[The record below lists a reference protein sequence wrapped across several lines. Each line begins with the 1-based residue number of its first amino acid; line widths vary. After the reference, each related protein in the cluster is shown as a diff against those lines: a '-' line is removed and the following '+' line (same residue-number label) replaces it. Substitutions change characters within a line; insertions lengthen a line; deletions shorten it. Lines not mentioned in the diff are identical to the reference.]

1 MLSAKAL
8 VPTKPYDGSIDMRS
22 GRELEINLKTDAAGL
37 KLAMAAKLLAWE
49 TPEAPRRTLRSI
61 YFDTAAGDLKKK
73 HIALRVRK
81 TGRGVA
87 QMGLKWA
94 PASESLFSRQEV
106 EVPIPG
112 MQPDISLFEAKV
124 AAEIERATEGRPL
137 EPQFETLVKRRVRQM
152 RLSQSEIEI
161 AFDEGAVIAGARR
174 LPIREIE
181 LELKSGE
188 EIELYELA
196 IQLVETLPLRLH
208 VVSKAERGFMLV
220 SGEHPQPVIAPD
232 LRYSA
237 DARRQSLR
245 DCVRLVWTRDR
256 SSRRRS
262 AQELEDV
269 QANKNF
275 LALNRQS

>member
-1 MLSAKAL
+1 
-8 VPTKPYDGSIDMRS
+8 V
-22 GRELEINLKTDAAGL
+22 
-37 KLAMAAKLLAWE
+37 
-49 TPEAPRRTLRSI
+49 TL
-61 YFDTAAGDLKKK
+61 T
-73 HIALRVRK
+73 
-81 TGRGVA
+81 
-87 QMGLKWA
+87 
-94 PASESLFSRQEV
+94 
-106 EVPIPG
+106 
-112 MQPDISLFEAKV
+112 
-124 AAEIERATEGRPL
+124 
-137 EPQFETLVKRRVRQM
+137 
-152 RLSQSEIEI
+152 
-161 AFDEGAVIAGARR
+161 
-174 LPIREIE
+174 

-220 SGEHPQPVIAPD
+220 SGEHPQPVKAPD

-275 LALNRQS
+275 LALNRQA